1 MLSSVL
7 GFSEDMNHSYISV
20 TEATFFPQAGVT
32 VNLKQFDVL
41 LDNKIS
47 IIRLYLF
54 FSFCFFFA
62 AEQSWPKRVVV
73 LLDPSIILRKKSEA
87 RRSKYL

>member
-20 TEATFFPQAGVT
+20 TEATFFPRAGVT

-41 LDNKIS
+41 LDNKLS
-47 IIRLYLF
+47 IIRLYL
-54 FSFCFFFA
+54 
-62 AEQSWPKRVVV
+62 
-73 LLDPSIILRKKSEA
+73 
-87 RRSKYL
+87 